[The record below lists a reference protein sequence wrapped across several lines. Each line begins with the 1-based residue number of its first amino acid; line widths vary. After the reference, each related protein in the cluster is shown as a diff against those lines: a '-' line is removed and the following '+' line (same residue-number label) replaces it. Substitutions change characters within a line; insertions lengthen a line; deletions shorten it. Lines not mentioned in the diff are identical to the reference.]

1 MPCILLY
8 LDLFPAEELSSEFTL
23 ILLPV
28 SDPVVLIYGLLP
40 VADNGLFTV
49 PNTPVGFG

>member
-1 MPCILLY
+1 M
-8 LDLFPAEELSSEFTL
+8 
-23 ILLPV
+23 LLPV
-28 SDPVVLIYGLLP
+28 SEPAGLIHGLLP